1 MPAKFFYG
9 LKFELRDKITNNL
22 FNNLKVIINVNANHE
37 LILEQEAVTKKTSMI
52 TKPAISTP
60 GVVRSFGQQVVGNN
74 PNKRKHDGDVVPT
87 SVETMVENIHIIVLN
102 RLSILIVR
110 SWDISRK
117 IASCRL
123 RNKSK
128 TRLEITFH

>member
-60 GVVRSFGQQVVGNN
+60 GVVRSFGGNN